1 MADSKDTRPIGGQAG
16 TEEVGCGCGCA
27 GGAATQSTCS
37 CDPETPEDSAADSD
51 CSCGDC
57 GGEHC
62 MPAPTFT
69 TFILSMASSA
79 MVNLGEVPDP
89 ATGKQETSLVLAKH
103 TIDIISMLQ
112 DKIMNGLDEEETRLL
127 EGVLYEL
134 RMKFVLKK

>member
-1 MADSKDTRPIGGQAG
+1 MADTQNTRPAGEQAETGGNC
-16 TEEVGCGCGCA
+16 CGCGEESA
-27 GGAATQSTCS
+27 NSGAASG
-37 CDPETPEDSAADSD
+37 P

-57 GGEHC
+57 GGEPC
-62 MPAPTFT
+62 MPAPSFS
-69 TFILSMASSA
+69 TFILSLASSA

-89 ATGKQETSLVLAKH
+89 ATGKKESNLVLAKH

-112 DKIMNGLDEEETRLL
+112 DKIRGGLDEEESRLL